1 MTTRKLMMSLLLLA
15 GIGSK
20 GQTME
25 EAFKN
30 PPAEAKPLMIWQWM
44 DGLVSKEGITADLEA
59 YKEAGIGG
67 VQNFQVGGPMQGLAK
82 DTTNAIGSERWQR
95 LMRFAID
102 ECRRLGLSFGTHNC
116 PGWSSSAY
124 PAVKQEYAMQ
134 KLVWSTT
141 VASGKSRTRLIMP
154 ETEPQYSY
162 YRDVAVIAVP
172 DQDSVPMSSIRNL
185 TGKMDS
191 KGILHW
197 KMPQGRWRIY
207 RFGHTPNGKTNVAT
221 SPESGVGL
229 ECDKMNREA
238 IRHFWESYPSI
249 LISLAGDEIGKTF
262 QRLEIDSYEA
272 GGQDWTSAMP
282 REFQKRRGYDM
293 LTWLPVA
300 AGMTI
305 DNKAS
310 SKKFLNDWRETVTDL
325 FAEHYYG
332 YMSQLAH
339 EHGLQLLVQPY
350 GTGGGSGRFN
360 PINTDKI
367 CRQLAADD
375 PISAEFW
382 TNPTNWGWND
392 VPRVVDATRRAGH
405 EIVYAEGFTCWPL
418 YAWKDDPA
426 RLKAIADSAFCR
438 GINKLMLHAGAH
450 NPWVN
455 AKPGMSF
462 GIWGTQWTPGQTWWK
477 DGAKPLFSYFARCQA
492 LLQRGVYVDD
502 FKSRDASLTTD
513 AHSIHWIHRRD
524 GETDIYFV
532 ANTKDSTLMPHVTI
546 TGTGRLPEVWDPET
560 GNMSEAEIW
569 KMADGKTQV
578 TLNLTTRRAV
588 FLVFRNPTTE
598 TGSAKE
604 SFSDDI
610 TDTIPITGTW
620 TVGFDEDKVVE
631 WPSLMPWNESID
643 SDIKYFS
650 GTAHYE
656 QHLYL
661 NELDR
666 HYRYILDLGEVKNL
680 ATVRVNGKVCGTLW
694 RPPFTI
700 DITEAL
706 LGGDNLLKVDVT
718 NLWVNRMV
726 GDEQEP
732 DDVEWSEP
740 VAFGAAPN
748 SPTIG
753 RFMKEVPE
761 WLSQGQPRPSKRK
774 AVVSF
779 KFFEKDTPLLRSGLI
794 GPVVLKKTAV
804 LAQQP
809 SVENELWIKYGKH
822 PIYGVL
828 STPVNGQKK
837 HPIVIVAHGF
847 NGSHHF
853 GRSYFKMLNEMGY
866 MCYTF
871 DFPCGGTGSRTDN
884 NTVNMSVIDEQKA
897 LETIVRYFKSH
908 SDVDKKNIVLL
919 GSSQGGLIAALTAA
933 SLQKDISKLILEFP
947 ALCIPDNW
955 NSRYPQVS
963 DIPDTTKVW
972 QVPIGRQ
979 FFTELRNMDPYQA
992 VEAYRRPVLIIHG
1005 DADPVVPI
1013 DYSRRAVKLYKDA
1026 RLLEIPNAGHGFGA
1040 EDFQRSLAC
1049 IRQFLCPSRHAVI
1062 NGVPWYDQ
1070 HGNVVNAHGAGI
1082 TYDNGRYW
1090 LFGEYKSDS
1099 TNAFPGFSC
1108 YSSSDLAT
1116 WRFERVVLPVQKN
1129 GILGPQRVGERVKVM
1144 KCPKT
1149 GQYVML
1155 MHTDAMDYNDPHIGI
1170 ATSPAINGEYQLKGT
1185 LQYKGKPI
1193 KQWDMG
1199 VFQDDDGTGYLL
1211 IHHGPIYRLSNDYLS
1226 VDTMVARVEGMG
1238 ESPAMFKKD
1247 GIYYLLTSNLTS
1259 WERNDNYYFT
1269 APSPAGPW
1277 TRQGNFCPE
1286 GSLTWNSQTTFVMKL
1301 PDGTPMYMGDRW
1313 SYPHQASAAT
1323 YVWLPLQTN
1332 GVRLSIPA
1340 YWNAWDV
1347 RTIAPVDPLK
1357 ECLKTQVNFS
1367 SNDIGAKTTIPF
1379 KGRRIFVTGEANA
1392 HGGYAK
1398 LTIRN
1403 QKGKVCVTTLI
1414 DFYAKMP
1421 EQGIRYA
1428 SPILPMDEYE
1438 LVIEVTG
1445 DRSNWTDKRHNLY
1458 GTDGCFVN
1466 VLAVY
1471 NE

>member
-1 MTTRKLMMSLLLLA
+1 MTIRYLMMSILFLA
-15 GIGSK
+15 GIGAE

-25 EAFKN
+25 EAFRN

-44 DGLVSKEGITADLEA
+44 DGLVSREGITADLEA

-282 REFQKRRGYDM
+282 EEFQKRRGYDM

-305 DNKAS
+305 GDKAS

-462 GIWGTQWTPGQTWWK
+462 GMWGTQWTPGQTWWK

-794 GPVVLKKTAV
+794 GPVVLK
-804 LAQQP
+804 
-809 SVENELWIKYGKH
+809 
-822 PIYGVL
+822 IY
-828 STPVNGQKK
+828 
-837 HPIVIVAHGF
+837 
-847 NGSHHF
+847 
-853 GRSYFKMLNEMGY
+853 
-866 MCYTF
+866 
-871 DFPCGGTGSRTDN
+871 
-884 NTVNMSVIDEQKA
+884 
-897 LETIVRYFKSH
+897 
-908 SDVDKKNIVLL
+908 
-919 GSSQGGLIAALTAA
+919 
-933 SLQKDISKLILEFP
+933 KL
-947 ALCIPDNW
+947 
-955 NSRYPQVS
+955 
-963 DIPDTTKVW
+963 
-972 QVPIGRQ
+972 
-979 FFTELRNMDPYQA
+979 
-992 VEAYRRPVLIIHG
+992 
-1005 DADPVVPI
+1005 
-1013 DYSRRAVKLYKDA
+1013 
-1026 RLLEIPNAGHGFGA
+1026 
-1040 EDFQRSLAC
+1040 
-1049 IRQFLCPSRHAVI
+1049 
-1062 NGVPWYDQ
+1062 
-1070 HGNVVNAHGAGI
+1070 
-1082 TYDNGRYW
+1082 
-1090 LFGEYKSDS
+1090 
-1099 TNAFPGFSC
+1099 
-1108 YSSSDLAT
+1108 
-1116 WRFERVVLPVQKN
+1116 
-1129 GILGPQRVGERVKVM
+1129 
-1144 KCPKT
+1144 
-1149 GQYVML
+1149 
-1155 MHTDAMDYNDPHIGI
+1155 
-1170 ATSPAINGEYQLKGT
+1170 
-1185 LQYKGKPI
+1185 
-1193 KQWDMG
+1193 
-1199 VFQDDDGTGYLL
+1199 
-1211 IHHGPIYRLSNDYLS
+1211 
-1226 VDTMVARVEGMG
+1226 
-1238 ESPAMFKKD
+1238 
-1247 GIYYLLTSNLTS
+1247 
-1259 WERNDNYYFT
+1259 
-1269 APSPAGPW
+1269 
-1277 TRQGNFCPE
+1277 
-1286 GSLTWNSQTTFVMKL
+1286 
-1301 PDGTPMYMGDRW
+1301 
-1313 SYPHQASAAT
+1313 
-1323 YVWLPLQTN
+1323 
-1332 GVRLSIPA
+1332 
-1340 YWNAWDV
+1340 
-1347 RTIAPVDPLK
+1347 
-1357 ECLKTQVNFS
+1357 
-1367 SNDIGAKTTIPF
+1367 
-1379 KGRRIFVTGEANA
+1379 
-1392 HGGYAK
+1392 
-1398 LTIRN
+1398 
-1403 QKGKVCVTTLI
+1403 
-1414 DFYAKMP
+1414 
-1421 EQGIRYA
+1421 
-1428 SPILPMDEYE
+1428 
-1438 LVIEVTG
+1438 
-1445 DRSNWTDKRHNLY
+1445 
-1458 GTDGCFVN
+1458 
-1466 VLAVY
+1466 
-1471 NE
+1471 

>member
-1 MTTRKLMMSLLLLA
+1 MTTRNLMMSLLLLA

-462 GIWGTQWTPGQTWWK
+462 GMWGTQWTPGQTWWK

-532 ANTKDSTLMPHVTI
+532 ANIKDSTLMPHVTI

-578 TLNLTTRRAV
+578 TLNLTARRAL

-933 SLQKDISKLILEFP
+933 SLQKDISKLILKFP

-1005 DADPVVPI
+1005 DADTVVPI
-1013 DYSRRAVKLYKDA
+1013 DYSRRTVKL
-1026 RLLEIPNAGHGFGA
+1026 
-1040 EDFQRSLAC
+1040 
-1049 IRQFLCPSRHAVI
+1049 
-1062 NGVPWYDQ
+1062 
-1070 HGNVVNAHGAGI
+1070 
-1082 TYDNGRYW
+1082 
-1090 LFGEYKSDS
+1090 
-1099 TNAFPGFSC
+1099 
-1108 YSSSDLAT
+1108 
-1116 WRFERVVLPVQKN
+1116 
-1129 GILGPQRVGERVKVM
+1129 
-1144 KCPKT
+1144 
-1149 GQYVML
+1149 
-1155 MHTDAMDYNDPHIGI
+1155 
-1170 ATSPAINGEYQLKGT
+1170 
-1185 LQYKGKPI
+1185 
-1193 KQWDMG
+1193 
-1199 VFQDDDGTGYLL
+1199 
-1211 IHHGPIYRLSNDYLS
+1211 
-1226 VDTMVARVEGMG
+1226 
-1238 ESPAMFKKD
+1238 
-1247 GIYYLLTSNLTS
+1247 
-1259 WERNDNYYFT
+1259 
-1269 APSPAGPW
+1269 
-1277 TRQGNFCPE
+1277 
-1286 GSLTWNSQTTFVMKL
+1286 
-1301 PDGTPMYMGDRW
+1301 
-1313 SYPHQASAAT
+1313 
-1323 YVWLPLQTN
+1323 
-1332 GVRLSIPA
+1332 
-1340 YWNAWDV
+1340 
-1347 RTIAPVDPLK
+1347 
-1357 ECLKTQVNFS
+1357 
-1367 SNDIGAKTTIPF
+1367 
-1379 KGRRIFVTGEANA
+1379 
-1392 HGGYAK
+1392 
-1398 LTIRN
+1398 
-1403 QKGKVCVTTLI
+1403 
-1414 DFYAKMP
+1414 
-1421 EQGIRYA
+1421 
-1428 SPILPMDEYE
+1428 
-1438 LVIEVTG
+1438 
-1445 DRSNWTDKRHNLY
+1445 
-1458 GTDGCFVN
+1458 
-1466 VLAVY
+1466 
-1471 NE
+1471 

>member
-1 MTTRKLMMSLLLLA
+1 MTTRNLMMSLLLLA
-15 GIGSK
+15 GIGAE

-44 DGLVSKEGITADLEA
+44 DGLVSREGITADLEA

-124 PAVKQEYAMQ
+124 PTVKPEYAMQ

-141 VASGKSRTRLIMP
+141 VASGRSRTRLIMP
-154 ETEPQYSY
+154 ETDPQYSY

-172 DQDSVPMSSIRNL
+172 DQDSVPMSSVRNL
-185 TGKMDS
+185 TGQMDS
-191 KGILHW
+191 RGVLHW

-249 LISLAGDEIGKTF
+249 LISLAGDEVGKTF

-305 DNKAS
+305 GDKAS

-462 GIWGTQWTPGQTWWK
+462 GMWGTQWTPGQTWWK

-794 GPVVLKKTAV
+794 GPVMLKKTAV

-897 LETIVRYFKSH
+897 LETVVRYFKSR

-1108 YSSSDLAT
+1108 YSSSD
-1116 WRFERVVLPVQKN
+1116 
-1129 GILGPQRVGERVKVM
+1129 
-1144 KCPKT
+1144 
-1149 GQYVML
+1149 
-1155 MHTDAMDYNDPHIGI
+1155 
-1170 ATSPAINGEYQLKGT
+1170 
-1185 LQYKGKPI
+1185 
-1193 KQWDMG
+1193 
-1199 VFQDDDGTGYLL
+1199 
-1211 IHHGPIYRLSNDYLS
+1211 
-1226 VDTMVARVEGMG
+1226 
-1238 ESPAMFKKD
+1238 
-1247 GIYYLLTSNLTS
+1247 
-1259 WERNDNYYFT
+1259 
-1269 APSPAGPW
+1269 
-1277 TRQGNFCPE
+1277 
-1286 GSLTWNSQTTFVMKL
+1286 
-1301 PDGTPMYMGDRW
+1301 
-1313 SYPHQASAAT
+1313 
-1323 YVWLPLQTN
+1323 WLP
-1332 GVRLSIPA
+1332 GV
-1340 YWNAWDV
+1340 
-1347 RTIAPVDPLK
+1347 LK
-1357 ECLKTQVNFS
+1357 EWSFLF
-1367 SNDIGAKTTIPF
+1367 
-1379 KGRRIFVTGEANA
+1379 RRMASLV
-1392 HGGYAK
+1392 
-1398 LTIRN
+1398 RN
-1403 QKGKVCVTTLI
+1403 G
-1414 DFYAKMP
+1414 
-1421 EQGIRYA
+1421 
-1428 SPILPMDEYE
+1428 
-1438 LVIEVTG
+1438 
-1445 DRSNWTDKRHNLY
+1445 W
-1458 GTDGCFVN
+1458 VN
-1466 VLAVY
+1466 V
-1471 NE
+1471 

>member
-1 MTTRKLMMSLLLLA
+1 MTIRYLMMSILFLA
-15 GIGSK
+15 GIGAE

-102 ECRRLGLSFGTHNC
+102 ECRRQGLSFGTHNC

-141 VASGKSRTRLIMP
+141 VASGRSRTRLIMP
-154 ETEPQYSY
+154 ETDPQYSY
-162 YRDVAVIAVP
+162 YQDVAVIAVP
-172 DQDSVPMSSIRNL
+172 DQDSVPMSSVRNL
-185 TGKMDS
+185 TGQMDS
-191 KGILHW
+191 RGVLHW
-197 KMPQGRWRIY
+197 KMPKGRWRIY

-238 IRHFWESYPSI
+238 VRHFWESYPSV
-249 LISLAGDEIGKTF
+249 LLSLAGDEVGKTF

-272 GGQDWTSAMP
+272 GGQDWTSVMP
-282 REFQKRRGYDM
+282 AEFRKRRGYDM
-293 LTWLPVA
+293 LIWLPVA
-300 AGMTI
+300 AGVTI
-305 DNKAS
+305 GDRAS

-325 FAEHYYG
+325 FAEYYYG

-426 RLKAIADSAFCR
+426 RLKAIADSAFCC
-438 GINKLMLHAGAH
+438 GINKMMLHAGAH

-462 GIWGTQWTPGQTWWK
+462 GMWGTQWTPGQTWWK
-477 DGAKPLFSYFARCQA
+477 DGAKPLFAYFARCQA

-502 FKSRDASLTTD
+502 FKSREVSLTTD

-560 GNMSEAEIW
+560 GNMSEADIW

-578 TLNLTTRRAV
+578 TLNLTARRAL

-620 TVGFDEDKVVE
+620 TVGFDGGRVVE
-631 WPSLMPWNESID
+631 WPSLMPWDESID

-706 LGGDNLLKVDVT
+706 LGGDNLLQVDVT

-794 GPVVLKKTAV
+794 GPVMLK
-804 LAQQP
+804 
-809 SVENELWIKYGKH
+809 NY
-822 PIYGVL
+822 
-828 STPVNGQKK
+828 
-837 HPIVIVAHGF
+837 
-847 NGSHHF
+847 
-853 GRSYFKMLNEMGY
+853 
-866 MCYTF
+866 
-871 DFPCGGTGSRTDN
+871 
-884 NTVNMSVIDEQKA
+884 
-897 LETIVRYFKSH
+897 
-908 SDVDKKNIVLL
+908 
-919 GSSQGGLIAALTAA
+919 
-933 SLQKDISKLILEFP
+933 KL
-947 ALCIPDNW
+947 
-955 NSRYPQVS
+955 
-963 DIPDTTKVW
+963 
-972 QVPIGRQ
+972 
-979 FFTELRNMDPYQA
+979 
-992 VEAYRRPVLIIHG
+992 
-1005 DADPVVPI
+1005 
-1013 DYSRRAVKLYKDA
+1013 
-1026 RLLEIPNAGHGFGA
+1026 
-1040 EDFQRSLAC
+1040 
-1049 IRQFLCPSRHAVI
+1049 
-1062 NGVPWYDQ
+1062 
-1070 HGNVVNAHGAGI
+1070 
-1082 TYDNGRYW
+1082 
-1090 LFGEYKSDS
+1090 
-1099 TNAFPGFSC
+1099 
-1108 YSSSDLAT
+1108 
-1116 WRFERVVLPVQKN
+1116 
-1129 GILGPQRVGERVKVM
+1129 
-1144 KCPKT
+1144 
-1149 GQYVML
+1149 
-1155 MHTDAMDYNDPHIGI
+1155 
-1170 ATSPAINGEYQLKGT
+1170 
-1185 LQYKGKPI
+1185 
-1193 KQWDMG
+1193 
-1199 VFQDDDGTGYLL
+1199 
-1211 IHHGPIYRLSNDYLS
+1211 
-1226 VDTMVARVEGMG
+1226 
-1238 ESPAMFKKD
+1238 
-1247 GIYYLLTSNLTS
+1247 
-1259 WERNDNYYFT
+1259 
-1269 APSPAGPW
+1269 
-1277 TRQGNFCPE
+1277 
-1286 GSLTWNSQTTFVMKL
+1286 
-1301 PDGTPMYMGDRW
+1301 
-1313 SYPHQASAAT
+1313 
-1323 YVWLPLQTN
+1323 
-1332 GVRLSIPA
+1332 
-1340 YWNAWDV
+1340 
-1347 RTIAPVDPLK
+1347 
-1357 ECLKTQVNFS
+1357 
-1367 SNDIGAKTTIPF
+1367 
-1379 KGRRIFVTGEANA
+1379 
-1392 HGGYAK
+1392 
-1398 LTIRN
+1398 
-1403 QKGKVCVTTLI
+1403 
-1414 DFYAKMP
+1414 
-1421 EQGIRYA
+1421 
-1428 SPILPMDEYE
+1428 
-1438 LVIEVTG
+1438 
-1445 DRSNWTDKRHNLY
+1445 
-1458 GTDGCFVN
+1458 
-1466 VLAVY
+1466 
-1471 NE
+1471 